1 MEYKTR
7 SGRNV
12 KPPERYEPNEIC
24 NDDYDDDE
32 YDTDMVTDSDIED
45 ESESDSD
52 SESGDEDDD
61 LDGFVV
67 DDDDES

>member
-12 KPPERYEPNEIC
+12 KPPERYEPHEIC
-24 NDDYDDDE
+24 DDDYGDDE
-32 YDTDMVTDSDIED
+32 YDTDDLEIDDDTDIDD
-45 ESESDSD
+45 SESDD
-52 SESGDEDDD
+52 DEDDD

-67 DDDDES
+67 DDDDET

>member
-1 MEYKTR
+1 MAYTTR

-12 KPPERYEPNEIC
+12 KPPERYEPQEIC
-24 NDDYDDDE
+24 EDDYGDDE
-32 YDTDMVTDSDIED
+32 YDTDDLDTDSDIED
-45 ESESDSD
+45 ETD
-52 SESGDEDDD
+52 SESGSDEDEDDD